1 MMKKVILSVMLLG
14 IVFCTQ
20 AQTRNEVKLNI
31 LNTIALG
38 SVEIGYE
45 YFTDSSQTQS
55 IGVEFLINDRFGY
68 NTQGDK
74 GREFKTNS
82 YAVSYNFYFVQDSDD
97 PSAFYI
103 SPYLKYRAGDFI
115 ELDENNNIRETDMNS
130 AIIGIGA
137 GYKWVYNGQLA
148 LGPYVSIA
156 RGFSKEVADRFSAVE
171 LNGGISIGYRF

>member
-1 MMKKVILSVMLLG
+1 MKKIVLSIVLLG
-14 IVFCTQ
+14 MAFCSQ
-20 AQTRNEVKLNI
+20 AQNRNEVKLNI

-38 SVEIGYE
+38 SVELGYE
-45 YFTDSSQTQS
+45 YFTDSSLTQS
-55 IGVEFLINDRFGY
+55 IGIEFLINDRFGFKKKKK
-68 NTQGDK
+68 NGK
-74 GREFKTNS
+74 EFKTNS
-82 YAVSYNFYFVQDSDD
+82 YAVSYNFYFVQDRED

-103 SPYLKYRAGDFI
+103 SPYLKYRAGDFV
-115 ELDENNNIRETDMNS
+115 ELDENNLLRETDMNS

>member
-1 MMKKVILSVMLLG
+1 MKKIVLSIFFLSLV
-14 IVFCTQ
+14 VCVQ
-20 AQTRNEVKLNI
+20 AQNRNEIKLNI

-38 SVEIGYE
+38 SVELGYE
-45 YFTDSSQTQS
+45 YFTDSSSTQS
-55 IGVEFLINDRFGY
+55 IGVEFLINDRFGF
-68 NTQGDK
+68 NPQGSN

-82 YAVSYNFYFVQDSDD
+82 YALSYNFYFVQDYEN

-103 SPYLKYRAGDFI
+103 SPYLKYRVGDFV
-115 ELDENNNIRETDMNS
+115 ELDENDLLKETDMNS

-148 LGPYVSIA
+148 LGPYISIA

-171 LNGGISIGYRF
+171 LNGGFSIGYRF

>member
-1 MMKKVILSVMLLG
+1 MMKKVVLSVLLLG
-14 IVFCTQ
+14 IVYCTQ
-20 AQTRNEVKLNI
+20 AQNRNEVKLNI

-38 SVEIGYE
+38 SVELGYE
-45 YFTDSSQTQS
+45 YFTDSSLTQS
-55 IGVEFLINDRFGY
+55 IGVEFLINDRFGF
-68 NTQGDK
+68 NPQGNN

-103 SPYLKYRAGDFI
+103 SPYLKYRAGEFI
-115 ELDENNNIRETDMNS
+115 ELDENNLMRETDMNS

-137 GYKWVYNGQLA
+137 GYKWVFNGQLA
-148 LGPYVSIA
+148 LGPYISVA

-171 LNGGISIGYRF
+171 LNGGFSLGYRF